1 MSMHGPCARMTLHG
15 FALVDVSHGSWT
27 VHAKRIE
34 YCRPCFRFRNMSKTP
49 STGDAWPKTGLYTEC
64 IHILQALRLFCAQPW
79 CAGRYQRAWEL
90 SFLLTRNQIRLLRMK
105 ENEPTVSSKLCVVEQ
120 QYIQEADTLIQLP
133 MRWSEVKTQRVLLRT
148 QMMMLKHPQMSG
160 DDTTAARRAKYQIQ
174 TCGHTCIALSSDVR
188 KPATEKEAKD
198 AGSKPLNS
206 TDVEASTFSFC
217 TWTGLRATWILS
229 SSFLFAE
236 RQAWG

>member
-1 MSMHGPCARMTLHG
+1 MTKDGAVHRMHSYPAGIEAVLRSAVMRWQISASM
-15 FALVDVSHGSWT
+15 
-27 VHAKRIE
+27 
-34 YCRPCFRFRNMSKTP
+34 
-49 STGDAWPKTGLYTEC
+49 
-64 IHILQALRLFCAQPW
+64 
-79 CAGRYQRAWEL
+79 RA
-90 SFLLTRNQIRLLRMK
+90 FLLTRNQIRLLRTK

-198 AGSKPLNS
+198 AVQSHSIALTLRHQLSAFALGQAYGQLGS
-206 TDVEASTFSFC
+206 
-217 TWTGLRATWILS
+217 
-229 SSFLFAE
+229 
-236 RQAWG
+236 